1 MASEDGKEL
10 SSLEEGM
17 REELLTSSDDEGGNS
32 LDRSLERDSLT
43 DVSSDEVEDNNEEA
57 IREELP
63 EGN

>member
-32 LDRSLERDSLT
+32 LDKSLERDALT
-43 DVSSDEVEDNNEEA
+43 EFSSDEVEDNDEEA